1 MHYIVFFQGDSDGD
15 DDDMD
20 DDTLS
25 DWNLRKWFGIDNTY
39 SVLLCL
45 FFSLVNNTLIKIF
58 SIFFFREMLC
68 SCLGCSCQCVPWWSF
83 TSSSSNLEGNTLP
96 SRLGSQRVW
105 NPCFG
110 SHCRRLLD
118 VINNMLQ
125 LNALWAVRPL
135 HEIFYSS
142 TLFTCSFSRSKFP
155 VSLFVSWSC
164 YMKIRW

>member
-58 SIFFFREMLC
+58 SIFFF
-68 SCLGCSCQCVPWWSF
+68 
-83 TSSSSNLEGNTLP
+83 
-96 SRLGSQRVW
+96 
-105 NPCFG
+105 
-110 SHCRRLLD
+110 
-118 VINNMLQ
+118 
-125 LNALWAVRPL
+125 
-135 HEIFYSS
+135 
-142 TLFTCSFSRSKFP
+142 
-155 VSLFVSWSC
+155 
-164 YMKIRW
+164 